1 MIGKVVTETESREG
15 CTTVI
20 DPIISRLRTMY
31 DNNNCI
37 WEKYDVKQ
45 VRKGD
50 GVTQVHVCEVSALKR
65 VTPYKLM
72 KPPTAP
78 L

>member
-1 MIGKVVTETESREG
+1 MLLIKINVFLMIGKVVTETESREG

-37 WEKYDVKQ
+37 
-45 VRKGD
+45 
-50 GVTQVHVCEVSALKR
+50 
-65 VTPYKLM
+65 
-72 KPPTAP
+72 
-78 L
+78 